1 MAPEQTPL
9 GQQRR
14 LRGELRQARSQAGLT
29 QRGVAEEL
37 DWSTSKV
44 IRIETGAVGVSSTD
58 LRALL
63 QLYGVTD
70 PARVAELVEMAKA
83 ARRKAWWDDYRDSFN
98 AKLVNFVASEAEAVG
113 IRHFQSL
120 IVPGALQTA
129 DYARAVLKDFGA
141 SDPDLVERAVKMRLT
156 RQAGIVAEN
165 GPSATFV
172 LDEPVLLRQVGGPE
186 VMRAQL
192 EHLRELDRL
201 ERISIRVRPFDA
213 GVRDG
218 MQVSFTIFDFD
229 DGPEHLVYVN
239 QPGETVTV
247 KSDTDE
253 VCHYIDLFTDLDE
266 RASALSEF
274 TSRRLGDPMI
284 G

>member
-1 MAPEQTPL
+1 MAPGQNPL

-14 LRGELRQARSQAGLT
+14 LRGELRQARTQAGLT
-29 QRGVAEEL
+29 QRSVAEEL

-44 IRIETGAVGVSSTD
+44 IRIETGAVGVSTTD

-98 AKLVNFVASEAEAVG
+98 TKLVNFVASEAEASG

-129 DYARAVLKDFGA
+129 DYARAVLKDFG
-141 SDPDLVERAVKMRLT
+141 SDPDLIERAVKMRLT
-156 RQAGIVAEN
+156 RQEGIVAEN

-172 LDEPVLLRQVGGPE
+172 LDEPVLLRQVGDPE
-186 VMRAQL
+186 VMRAQI

-201 ERISIRVRPFDA
+201 ERISIRVRPFGA

-218 MQVSFTIFDFD
+218 MQVSFTIFEFD

-239 QPGETVTV
+239 QPGEAVAL
-247 KSDTDE
+247 KNDADE
-253 VCHYIDLFTDLDE
+253 VCHYIDLFTELDE

-274 TSRRLGDPMI
+274 PGRGLGDPMI